1 MAEATQAP
9 ALERSTGS
17 KTIADIVPRAA
28 QKYGGRTA
36 LLHKVGD
43 EWREVS
49 YEELGATVKEVTLG
63 LLDLG
68 IGRGDRVA
76 ILSNTRP
83 EWTYANFGLL
93 GTGAASV
100 SVYQT
105 NSPEE
110 CHYVLGHSESRAV
123 FVEDGEQ
130 LAKIRQIEHELPDLE
145 LVIVFDPE
153 GDIGNAVSFDELRE
167 RG

>member
-1 MAEATQAP
+1 MAEVTQVP
-9 ALERSTGS
+9 ALEQSTGS

-28 QKYGGRTA
+28 EKYGRKAA
-36 LLHKVGD
+36 LLHKVDGD
-43 EWREVS
+43 WREVS
-49 YEELGATVKEVTLG
+49 YEELGAIVKEVTLG
-63 LLDLG
+63 LVDLG

-100 SVYQT
+100 SIYQT

-110 CHYVLGHSESRAV
+110 CHYVL
-123 FVEDGEQ
+123 
-130 LAKIRQIEHELPDLE
+130 
-145 LVIVFDPE
+145 
-153 GDIGNAVSFDELRE
+153 
-167 RG
+167 